1 MHTPGPWIVEP
12 YDELGGYDCMYGCI
26 GIGSHITL
34 DGSDYGQKSCE
45 RIEPEVLARMESDA
59 RLISA
64 APDLLYALQEF
75 IRNPGGDNTEQIAED
90 AINKALGENK

>member
-1 MHTPGPWIVEP
+1 MHTPGPWTYDVSDDGTLLDIKAGDEWILNGCGCCGSPWVSNVE
-12 YDELGGYDCMYGCI
+12 
-26 GIGSHITL
+26 
-34 DGSDYGQKSCE
+34 
-45 RIEPEVLARMESDA
+45 DA
-59 RLISA
+59 RLMAA